1 MSSLLLY
8 SHNMK
13 QLRNKTKGLT
23 RSVTKEGWMIFLT
36 SVCTCSEC
44 RIRKPFQS
52 SYKWCSAKICFL
64 PERPVLVKLN
74 KWRICKHT
82 LLWQKKLKK
91 KILLHVSC
99 LLKAF
104 KLYPSLC
111 HSRITSEQAIVKAQ
125 MLPSLWHWQNHT
137 CPGLC
142 VHRGNLTPTQLLTSV
157 KAEGSHTSWLP
168 QIIEETA

>member
-91 KILLHVSC
+91 KSYFMFHVCWKLSSSIHPFATLASHLSKLLWKPRCCPPFGTGRTIPALACACTEGIS
-99 LLKAF
+99 
-104 KLYPSLC
+104 P
-111 HSRITSEQAIVKAQ
+111 
-125 MLPSLWHWQNHT
+125 LPN
-137 CPGLC
+137 
-142 VHRGNLTPTQLLTSV
+142 
-157 KAEGSHTSWLP
+157 SWP
-168 QIIEETA
+168 Q